1 MVTECR
7 QMWLKSTKM
16 LFHSTNMN
24 RSFTL
29 QKTKFGL
36 GKEYKNESNVAAF
49 QGLVVQLK
57 SIEPNKKSVMRF
69 QYKLMQC
76 IFL

>member
-1 MVTECR
+1 
-7 QMWLKSTKM
+7 
-16 LFHSTNMN
+16 MN

-49 QGLVVQLK
+49 QELVVQLK
-57 SIEPNKKSVMRF
+57 STEPNKKIVMRF
-69 QYKLMQC
+69 QYKLMQQ
-76 IFL
+76 